1 MAEDLAIGKSLV
13 IPQDVLNKID
23 EVDKKIN
30 QIATDSE
37 KMAEKY
43 SSAIKKMSLNSDS
56 LLKKLTDMQTKN
68 NIDVSKFAQG
78 VSNVSKGTIQI
89 EKFATAISKAAA
101 TINKY
106 NSNKLNQKNID
117 NTKEINNLKKEIDA
131 LKKKTE
137 QLERYRQ
144 KQREVNQEQNSTRIN
159 TKAIDAYNRAMAS
172 SEALVTQRINKI
184 AKLRQAEEML
194 TQSGGKYESQIKR
207 IRSEI
212 ERLNKL
218 NQGQVD
224 AYGKI
229 IKSHNNLM
237 NTSDQLMRKLALIFS
252 VSQIQGYLMN
262 MVKVRGEFELQN
274 TALAS
279 ILQNKDQ
286 ADKLFA
292 QITELA
298 VKSPFTLKEL
308 TTYTKS
314 LSAYQVEYE
323 KLYDTTKM
331 LADVS
336 AGLGVDMQRLI
347 LAFGQVK
354 AANFLRGTEVRQF
367 TEAGFNILGE
377 LSKYYSELEGR
388 MVSVG
393 EVQDR
398 VTRKMVDFAD
408 VENIFKRVTAAGGI
422 FYNMQERQAET
433 LAGQMSNLQ
442 DSIDIMFNEIGKS
455 NEGTIKTLVSSVKT
469 IVENWQVF
477 ASLLKAVSAGFA
489 VYTARVILASA
500 ANNKFAKSSIAA
512 TASQKG
518 LVGIL
523 GKTIKSFQ
531 SIGTFAKSNPFTLIA
546 SAVAFLGSQ
555 LYSHYEN
562 VEENRKAYDTLI
574 NSIQTTKD
582 ELSEISSRI
591 NEQNNNIQEYND
603 YLDKLEKGTDLY
615 AEAEAK
621 ANREREKQSVNLEE
635 LKSKFP
641 EVYKGITQQEDGIVN
656 LANAV
661 ERYNNALEKTNYLI
675 YLSKKTETFFSDGLE
690 VNINDAIKAQNE
702 YKSKID
708 NVNFAWKELN
718 AKLKEFYSTNK
729 YVDERI
735 KEELDGIANSSSNVS
750 DKIIQMYNTMLLQ
763 RGINTGGL
771 KRIISNFTDDA
782 RDAKEATED
791 LSDAQKAL
799 AKNIESV
806 AQSYVSSEDLTTE
819 EGRRNAQISLQEL
832 MKNLD
837 IKDEAIRKFVQQE
850 FELRIGVKLDFKD
863 EEGDA
868 LGIIEKRINDYLESN
883 KFYIIPQIQEGRSS
897 TEFFQQLKS
906 KYDDLKKEA
915 EQIGRATQQL
925 YPNQTN
931 IERLEEVNKE
941 MSQIKTTLKDWG
953 YLEEKKNKEQK
964 SNPEIQRLKEQ
975 ISLIQKAG
983 NEYNKLRQYYSKE
996 NAKKMVENAY
1006 GDAFEDLN
1014 LSITM
1019 DFDTS
1024 GMIDAMNNLT
1034 DKTGKRWS
1042 ENFTEIGKKAQKEIN
1057 EATAQLETKKQIEI
1071 TVKGIEEIQNQI
1083 DGIFKNY
1090 EFSLEL
1096 QSAGID
1102 PDAFKDMLKNLGA
1115 SDAEIS
1121 LVGLDATTFEESA
1134 KKVRDIISD
1143 LQKDGGEKNLELAR
1157 KYQEQI
1163 TQLEVKEARK
1173 RFDELYKL
1181 REKYQSNEEKI
1192 LKAQSSLNTDKNELA
1207 VLEAMKASGVE
1218 VNKEQEELLKLRI
1231 KAGEDAIL
1239 QLKSEALQLTDF
1251 WQKLFGDLND
1261 ISVNSLVDLSR
1272 ITEEI
1277 ISNRKE
1283 IRGDNGETKGYSSSY
1298 TDKDGIKRQVTLTQ
1312 QQYQRLLKQN
1322 NQVADEVRKKNPFLA
1337 LYQAMIKGKNEGETQ
1352 LDYYTRLEGILSD
1365 VSNAAFQTA
1374 GNLLDIFGANDEAK
1388 EMLNSI
1394 KGIADGA
1401 VNLGMGV
1408 AKITSG
1414 DIIGGGMSAISG
1426 IASIVTSITKIGD
1439 KKKEREIER
1448 QIELVEEL
1456 QHKYENLEDAINS
1469 AYSLDTLSA
1478 GTKQMNENLKEQNK
1492 ALEKSIAAEED
1503 KKDTDSN
1510 RIKDYQKQIEANQN
1524 QIEENN
1530 KALIESLGGFGT
1542 DDSVKSAAE
1551 EFAQSWLDAYLE
1563 VGNGLDGLQEKMDDW
1578 INNAIQKQ
1586 ILTQL
1591 SSKYITPILEEFDRM
1606 FTEGSIGGQ
1615 IMTGEELAAWQKL
1628 YETKSEQFNE
1638 AAEAYI
1644 EALKQAG
1651 INIGGT
1657 SGEGMSGLSQSIQGI
1672 TEGQADALS
1681 AITESIRYFA
1691 SDSNTVLRNIYN
1703 CIINPPVES
1712 PLFAEMKL
1720 QTQQLRL
1727 MYSLWNSMSTTKGGV
1742 AGRVMKVQMV

>member
-1 MAEDLAIGKSLV
+1 MAEDLAIGKALV

-56 LLKKLTDMQTKN
+56 LLKKLTDMQTKIN

-101 TINKY
+101 AINKY

-144 KQREVNQEQNSTRIN
+144 KQREVNQEQNNTRIN

-229 IKSHNNLM
+229 IKSHSNLM

-354 AANFLRGTEVRQF
+354 AANFLRGTETRQF
-367 TEAGFNILGE
+367 TEAGINMLGE
-377 LSKYYSELEGR
+377 LAKYYSELEER
-388 MVSVG
+388 MVSIG
-393 EVQDR
+393 EVQER
-398 VTRKMVDFAD
+398 QFKRMISFQD
-408 VENIFKRVTAAGGI
+408 VEAVFKRLTSAGGM
-422 FYNMQERQAET
+422 FYNMQEKQAET
-433 LAGQMSNLQ
+433 LAGMMSNLQ
-442 DSIDIMFNEIGKS
+442 DSIDIMLNDIGKGNESVIKDMIKNVRSIIENWREVAWYLEKIATAFVVYKGAAMLAALGNNAFVKSLFQLNKTSIPALRNIAALKSSLFSLGRGIATAGIVFLVSWLVDLYRQATKTSRELKILGEELDKITSIDSSNVEKLVSSLDDLIARFKLS
-455 NEGTIKTLVSSVKT
+455 NEGTQERRDIISSINSSYGEYLNFVVDETTSIKDLTNAYDGVIKKIKEKAALSTLEKGYQEINKFYEDNLTEARKEFEKELSRGLTTDLGFGGFRKSIKPTKDEINDLFNILQVRIKQTDKNLLDTSREQRNLLQEIVKDYYGQQVTLSQDYLKTVSLIDLFIQRKEKEEDLQNKINGAYKETLKSREANIALTERENQLTLDKESINKMVLSPYETKKRIQEAVEKFELDKIDIKVKFGEISEAEGKRQKDAILNWATNTVKDVNNRIREELKGYSDEDLSKVLIGKEEQATGLSTIQQTVKQNWETQVKT
-469 IVENWQVF
+469 IEQLTTLKNINISIDEKLLENAQKLKIMYEAKARALGVELESKKESNRSDNSELNKLKDQI
-477 ASLLKAVSAGFA
+477 SLLKKAG
-489 VYTARVILASA
+489 
-500 ANNKFAKSSIAA
+500 
-512 TASQKG
+512 
-518 LVGIL
+518 
-523 GKTIKSFQ
+523 
-531 SIGTFAKSNPFTLIA
+531 
-546 SAVAFLGSQ
+546 
-555 LYSHYEN
+555 
-562 VEENRKAYDTLI
+562 EEY
-574 NSIQTTKD
+574 
-582 ELSEISSRI
+582 
-591 NEQNNNIQEYND
+591 
-603 YLDKLEKGTDLY
+603 DKLIKTYSSDE
-615 AEAEAK
+615 
-621 ANREREKQSVNLEE
+621 ANRIIRDSYKDVFSNL
-635 LKSKFP
+635 S
-641 EVYKGITQQEDGIVN
+641 
-656 LANAV
+656 
-661 ERYNNALEKTNYLI
+661 
-675 YLSKKTETFFSDGLE
+675 LSTTMTFD
-690 VNINDAIKAQNE
+690 
-702 YKSKID
+702 
-708 NVNFAWKELN
+708 
-718 AKLKEFYSTNK
+718 
-729 YVDERI
+729 
-735 KEELDGIANSSSNVS
+735 
-750 DKIIQMYNTMLLQ
+750 
-763 RGINTGGL
+763 
-771 KRIISNFTDDA
+771 TD
-782 RDAKEATED
+782 
-791 LSDAQKAL
+791 
-799 AKNIESV
+799 
-806 AQSYVSSEDLTTE
+806 
-819 EGRRNAQISLQEL
+819 
-832 MKNLD
+832 
-837 IKDEAIRKFVQQE
+837 
-850 FELRIGVKLDFKD
+850 
-863 EEGDA
+863 
-868 LGIIEKRINDYLESN
+868 GIIEGMRALQYQTI
-883 KFYIIPQIQEGRSS
+883 EGGKEVVDKAIADLTS
-897 TEFFQQLKS
+897 EKS
-906 KYDDLKKEA
+906 
-915 EQIGRATQQL
+915 
-925 YPNQTN
+925 
-931 IERLEEVNKE
+931 
-941 MSQIKTTLKDWG
+941 IKVG
-953 YLEEKKNKEQK
+953 
-964 SNPEIQRLKEQ
+964 
-975 ISLIQKAG
+975 
-983 NEYNKLRQYYSKE
+983 
-996 NAKKMVENAY
+996 VE
-1006 GDAFEDLN
+1006 GL
-1014 LSITM
+1014 
-1019 DFDTS
+1019 
-1024 GMIDAMNNLT
+1024 
-1034 DKTGKRWS
+1034 
-1042 ENFTEIGKKAQKEIN
+1042 
-1057 EATAQLETKKQIEI
+1057 
-1071 TVKGIEEIQNQI
+1071 EEIQNQI

-1121 LVGLDATTFEESA
+1121 LVGLDATTFEEAA

-1157 KYQEQI
+1157 KYQEQL

-1207 VLEAMKASGVE
+1207 VLESMKASGVE
-1218 VNKEQEELLKLRI
+1218 VNREQEELLKLRI

-1322 NQVADEVRKKNPFLA
+1322 NQVADEVKKKNPFLA
-1337 LYQAMIKGKNEGETQ
+1337 LYQAILKGKNEGETQ

-1439 KKKEREIER
+1439 KKKEKEIER

-1492 ALEKSIAAEED
+1492 ALEKAIAAEED

-1510 RIKDYQKQIEANQN
+1510 RIKDYQQQIEANQK

-1530 KALIESLGGFGT
+1530 KSLIESLGGFGT

-1551 EFAQSWLDAYLE
+1551 EFAQAWLDAYLE

-1591 SSKYITPILEEFDRM
+1591 SSKYITPILEEFNRM

-1628 YETKSEQFNE
+1628 YDTKSEQFNE

-1672 TEGQADALS
+1672 TESQADALS

-1703 CIINPPVES
+1703 WIINPPVES